1 MGEIKVASCTVA
13 ELFSERIICSDNT
26 EILGILEV
34 PEYQR
39 PYVWTKK
46 EIKRFMN
53 AVNVA
58 VANISSNPYIGSVSE
73 ESHVYRKYLV
83 VEQIYLY
90 YRVTN
95 KNEIL
100 LASFWNNY
108 QDPEKLYKFLA

>member
-1 MGEIKVASCTVA
+1 MKVVWSSVA
-13 ELFSERIICSDNT
+13 QKSYRDNLLYLK
-26 EILGILEV
+26 EF
-34 PEYQR
+34 
-39 PYVWTKK
+39 WHKK

-58 VANISSNPYIGSVSE
+58 VANISSNPYIGSISE

-108 QDPEKLYKFLA
+108 QDPEKLHKFLA

>member
-1 MGEIKVASCTVA
+1 MMKVVWSSVA
-13 ELFSERIICSDNT
+13 QKSYRDNLLYLK
-26 EILGILEV
+26 EF
-34 PEYQR
+34 
-39 PYVWTKK
+39 WTKK
-46 EIKRFMN
+46 EIKRFMD
-53 AVNVA
+53 AVNTA
-58 VANISSNPYIGSVSE
+58 VANISSNPYIGSISE
-73 ESHVYRKYLV
+73 ESHIYRKYLV